1 MMFGCELWSVVEAVC
16 ISCIPQ
22 GRPRVKKEMTAAFCM
37 IEEMSLNYK
46 GQVLLFRLII
56 VTTMETVMTVTDE
69 EDRR

>member
-1 MMFGCELWSVVEAVC
+1 
-16 ISCIPQ
+16 
-22 GRPRVKKEMTAAFCM
+22 M